1 MTLLSSH
8 HRKPE
13 SVKRIIRMGAIAVF
27 CVCTSVAFSQTSNE
41 KLVQKLVDKN
51 ILTQEEASQL
61 LSTEKPKAK
70 TTDSQPQGLIR
81 KGFNTPS
88 LSFGGYGMLMYQY
101 NSQTT
106 IHHDFRPRVVYLW
119 MEGKLGDHFRYFVM
133 PEFVSP
139 TLYEY
144 YAEWMPSPAFKLR
157 GGQFKVPFTLENP
170 ISLVNLESVQN
181 TRTISS
187 LAGMAADV
195 GVNNGG
201 GRDIGVQASGS
212 FAKVGDHDLIQYSAG
227 IFEGT
232 GINMKEN
239 NNTKDFAGTLAVQP
253 VKGWRIAGG
262 LYAGQAL
269 YTKTGQSTPANHVR
283 NRWALSSDYTSERIY
298 ARAEWVHG
306 KDGDIK
312 REGAYAMGSY
322 YFVPK
327 KLNAFARFDH
337 YYNDKSLDQKVSDY
351 SAGINYYFAP
361 LCRFQINYQ
370 YSDYSPKWSD
380 KKDTHML
387 LSELQL
393 FF

>member
-1 MTLLSSH
+1 MTLFSLNFPSPAFLKRAILASAVALLALLSS
-8 HRKPE
+8 P
-13 SVKRIIRMGAIAVF
+13 
-27 CVCTSVAFSQTSNE
+27 AFSQTSNE

-61 LSTEKPKAK
+61 LSPEKPKEKKAD
-70 TTDSQPQGLIR
+70 TQLQGLIR

-88 LSFGGYGMLMYQY
+88 LSFGGYGMLLYQY

-106 IHHDFRPRVVYLW
+106 FHHDLRPRVLFLW
-119 MEGKLGDHFRYFVM
+119 MEGKLGDHFRYFLM

-144 YAEWMPSPAFKLR
+144 YAEWMPSSAFKLR

-181 TRTISS
+181 TRTVSS
-187 LAGMAADV
+187 LAGMGTDV

-201 GRDIGVQASGS
+201 GRDIGVQACGS
-212 FAKVGDHDLIQYSAG
+212 FAKVGNHDLIQYAAG

-239 NNTKDFAGTLAVQP
+239 NNVKDFAGTLAVQP

-262 LYAGQAL
+262 LYAGQSPYVKA
-269 YTKTGQSTPANHVR
+269 GESTSANHVR
-283 NRWALSSDYTSERIY
+283 NRWALSSDYTSDRIY

-306 KDGDIK
+306 NDGGIERK
-312 REGAYAMGSY
+312 GVYGMGSY
-322 YFVPK
+322 YFIPK
-327 KLNAFARFDH
+327 KVNAFARLDH
-337 YYNDKSLDQKVSDY
+337 YENDKSLDQKVMDY
-351 SAGINYYFAP
+351 SAGVNYYFAP
-361 LCRFQINYQ
+361 LCRFQLNYQ
-370 YSDYSPKWSD
+370 YSDYSTEWSS

-387 LSELQL
+387 LGELQL